1 MDGKRRGEVPRRLVR
16 AASRLA
22 AWRRTHVPHS
32 RIPKVLWTAAV
43 KLAADFGISRTA
55 TALRLNY
62 YDLKKHVESQ
72 APSQRAA
79 SAAKHAT
86 AFVELPS
93 TLPLELPSALPVEWR
108 SALPVAPECVI
119 ELENPAG
126 SKMRIHLKGH
136 HGPDL
141 VALSRGFW
149 SMPR

>member
-1 MDGKRRGEVPRRLVR
+1 MDGKRRGEVPRRLAR

-93 TLPLELPSALPVEWR
+93 ALPVEWR
-108 SALPVAPECVI
+108 PALPVAPECVI